1 MKNTELRKRLPK
13 FGIFFA
19 FFQYICGRV
28 SFVGGAMRLS
38 QMTKYTAASTASS
51 LIMRGLGLGFSVF
64 LTSHIGAEGI
74 GLMTLINSVYA
85 LGVSF
90 SAAGYRLATTRL
102 AVEDKNSKSPNAFSL
117 LSKILLLAIFTGC
130 ISAAALG
137 GGAEFIAVKILK
149 ESRSIKALKIL
160 ALSLPILAVN
170 GVLCAYLGAFYKV
183 VKIGFVQCISQV
195 VQIAY
200 VALSIS
206 KDVSIEDCCIRIAR
220 ADVIG
225 EAVSLILAIVFVYSE
240 IKDEKRVYGKK
251 KFFRPFIRIALPDAL
266 GYELRSALST
276 VQQLLVPIGFRKS
289 GVGAAKALEIYGV
302 MHGMALQVVMFP
314 SCILRSLASLLIPSI
329 TQSRTL
335 HNEYAVKRTVRRV
348 LHLTLVFSFMV
359 ASVMFFCSD
368 ILANTLYKSDDC
380 AVFLRIFAPLIPIM
394 YLDICTDSM
403 LKGLDKQVASMGYN
417 LLDSAISVVM
427 VYFLIPKYQVTGYVI
442 MVFFTETMN
451 TLLSMREL
459 LKASGTGL
467 FPFTDVINPLI
478 CAVSSGMLCAFL
490 GRGIPPTALGLCVK
504 ILLNLG
510 LYVSFMLISSPET
523 KEDIFSML
531 GIRKKALS

>member
-1 MKNTELRKRLPK
+1 MK
-13 FGIFFA
+13 
-19 FFQYICGRV
+19 
-28 SFVGGAMRLS
+28 LS

-51 LIMRGLGLGFSVF
+51 LLMRGLGLGFSVF

-102 AVEDKNSKSPNAFSL
+102 AVEDKNSDSPNAFSL
-117 LSKILLLAIFTGC
+117 LSKILLLALFTGC
-130 ISAAALG
+130 VCAAVLN
-137 GGAEFIAVKILK
+137 GGAELIAVKILK
-149 ESRSIKALKIL
+149 EPRSTEALKIL
-160 ALSLPILAVN
+160 SLSLPVLAAN

-183 VKIGFVQCISQV
+183 VRIGFVQCISQV

-200 VALSIS
+200 VAVNISKSLSI
-206 KDVSIEDCCIRIAR
+206 EECCIRIAR

-225 EAVSLILAIVFVYSE
+225 EAVAVIFAVIFVYLE
-240 IKDEKRVYGKK
+240 IKDEKSVRSKK

-314 SCILRSLASLLIPSI
+314 SCILRSLASLLVPSI
-329 TQSRTL
+329 TESRTRGS
-335 HNEYAVKRTVRRV
+335 EYAVRRTVRRV
-348 LHLTLVFSFMV
+348 LHLTLVFSFMI
-359 ASVMFFCSD
+359 ASLMFFCSD
-368 ILANTLYKSDDC
+368 ILAMTLYKNEDC

-417 LLDSAISVVM
+417 LLDSAVSVVM
-427 VYFLIPKYQVTGYVI
+427 VYFLIPKYQVAGYVI

-459 LKASGTGL
+459 LKTSGVEL
-467 FPFTDVINPLI
+467 FPFADVINPLI
-478 CAVSSGMLCAFL
+478 CALSSGMLAAVI
-490 GRGIPPTALGLCVK
+490 GRSIPPTALGLCARL
-504 ILLNLG
+504 ILNVG
-510 LYVSFMLISSPET
+510 LYTAFMLMSSPET
-523 KEDIFSML
+523 KEYLFSML
-531 GIRKKALS
+531 GIRKKLTA

>member
-1 MKNTELRKRLPK
+1 
-13 FGIFFA
+13 
-19 FFQYICGRV
+19 
-28 SFVGGAMRLS
+28 MRLS

-64 LTSHIGAEGI
+64 LTSRMGAEGI

-117 LSKILLLAIFTGC
+117 LTKILLLALTTGLIC
-130 ISAAALG
+130 AVILRS
-137 GGAEFIAVKILK
+137 GAGFIATRILK
-149 ESRSIKALKIL
+149 EPRSTKALQTL
-160 ALSLPILAVN
+160 AYSLPILAAS
-170 GVLCAYLGAFYKV
+170 GVLLAYLGAFYKV

-195 VQIAY
+195 IQIAY
-200 VALSIS
+200 VAVSINRG
-206 KDVSIEDCCIRIAR
+206 VSIEECCIRIAR
-220 ADVIG
+220 ADVLG
-225 EAVSLILAIVFVYSE
+225 EVVALAFALSFVYAE
-240 IKDEKRVYGKK
+240 IKDEKRVHGKK
-251 KFFRPFIRIALPDAL
+251 AFFRPFIRIALPDAL

-314 SCILRSLASLLIPSI
+314 SCILRSLASLLVPAI
-329 TQSRTL
+329 TESRTK
-335 HNEYAVKRTVRRV
+335 NNDYATKRTVRRV

-359 ASVMFFCSD
+359 SSVMFFCSD
-368 ILANTLYKSDDC
+368 ILAETLYKSDEC
-380 AVFLRIFAPLIPIM
+380 AVFLRIFSPLIPIM
-394 YLDICTDSM
+394 YLDICADSM

-417 LLDSAISVVM
+417 LLDSVVSVVM

-442 MVFFTETMN
+442 MIFFTETMN

-459 LKASGTGL
+459 LKTSGTEL

-478 CAVSSGMLCAFL
+478 CALSSGMLSAVL
-490 GRGIPPTALGLCVK
+490 GRDIPATALGLCARL
-504 ILLNLG
+504 ILNLAS
-510 LYVSFMLISSPET
+510 YSAFMLLSSPET